1 MATIVQSYN
10 NEGSATKATVTN
22 SPQAQVVCLTDGEG
36 TLNPVVKEN
45 AGYVAFGQTA
55 KVYTGT
61 TALSTTLTTTIAL
74 ETVTAGKIFFITDI
88 YIGSNTAQV
97 FSVQLTAAGVP
108 IFNGFCKGDTGAIL
122 LPGLE
127 TQPQASSG
135 QLVNLVLGTVGSA
148 TTLAY
153 TINGIE
159 Q

>member
-61 TALSTTLTTTIAL
+61 QALAAGPITIAL

-88 YIGSNTAQV
+88 YVGANTGVV
-97 FSVQLTAAGVP
+97 FSVQITAAGVP
-108 IFNGFCKGDTGAIL
+108 IYNGFSKGDTGAISL
-122 LPGLE
+122 MGIE

-135 QLVNLVLGTVGSA
+135 QLVNLILGLAAG
-148 TTLAY
+148 TTAAY
-153 TINGIE
+153 MINGIE